1 MPPYSANR
9 EARQARLGKPQ
20 AVGGFTLTELMVVVV
35 IMGMM
40 VSIAVFSWQKM
51 LPDQALN
58 SGVSTLADTIYGAR
72 NEAIA
77 RSRKFEI
84 HYEIDKNQYWIE
96 TPYRADGG
104 GLVRSDTEERRI
116 LDSRDLTEKGI
127 EIVSVTIDEKEYFD
141 GEVEVRFSPLGSTSH
156 HTVVLEHT
164 AADKTYTLEVLALTG
179 DVRFHEGY
187 WKRNLV
193 DDRDFD

>member
-1 MPPYSANR
+1 MIVTNTTPKR
-9 EARQARLGKPQ
+9 GQGLGKEQPQ
-20 AVGGFTLTELMVVVV
+20 ASGFTLAELLVVVV

-40 VSIAVFSWQKM
+40 SSIAVFSWQKM

-58 SGVSTLADTIYGAR
+58 SGVSALTDTIYGAR

-77 RSRKFEI
+77 RSRRFEI
-84 HYEIDKNQYWIE
+84 HYDIDSSSYWIV

-104 GLVRSDTEERRI
+104 GPAHSDQELRLIT
-116 LDSRDLTEKGI
+116 DLRHLADRGI
-127 EIVSVTIDEKEYFD
+127 ELVSVTIDDKEYFD
-141 GEVEVRFSPLGSTSH
+141 GEVYVRFSPLGSTSH
-156 HTVVLEHT
+156 HTIVLEHT
-164 AADKTYTLEVLALTG
+164 SADKTYTIEVLALTG